1 MLPAAVMARLTNSA
15 LPIWL
20 WEILSSLGVAARILT
35 VFGVAIV
42 LGVLIA
48 TKIGNWNPWIAAA
61 AACAV
66 LLFVVLSVRLWWSFL
81 GMKSRHSH

>member
-1 MLPAAVMARLTNSA
+1 MLPAAVMARLANSA

-20 WEILSSLGVAARILT
+20 WEILSSLAVAARILA

-66 LLFVVLSVRLWWSFL
+66 LLFVVLPVRLWWSL
-81 GMKSRHSH
+81 PGMRS

>member
-1 MLPAAVMARLTNSA
+1 MLSATMMARLANSA

-20 WEILSSLGVAARILT
+20 WEILASVGVAARIRT

-42 LGVLIA
+42 LGILIA
-48 TKIGNWNPWIAAA
+48 TKMGNWNPWIAAA

-66 LLFVVLSVRLWWSFL
+66 LLFVVLPVRLWWSFP
-81 GMKSRHSH
+81 GMKS

>member
-1 MLPAAVMARLTNSA
+1 MLPAAVMARLANSA

-20 WEILSSLGVAARILT
+20 WEILSSLAVAARILT

-66 LLFVVLSVRLWWSFL
+66 LLFVVLPVRLWWSFP
-81 GMKSRHSH
+81 GMRS

>member
-1 MLPAAVMARLTNSA
+1 MLSAGVRARLANSA

-20 WEILSSLGVAARILT
+20 WEILASVGVAARIIT

-42 LGVLIA
+42 LGFLIA

-66 LLFVVLSVRLWWSFL
+66 LLFVVLPVRLWWSFP
-81 GMKSRHSH
+81 GMKS

>member
-66 LLFVVLSVRLWWSFL
+66 LLFVVLPVRLWWSFP
-81 GMKSRHSH
+81 GIKP

>member
-66 LLFVVLSVRLWWSFL
+66 LLFVVLPVRLWWSFP
-81 GMKSRHSH
+81 GMRS

>member
-1 MLPAAVMARLTNSA
+1 MLPAAVMARLANAA

-20 WEILSSLGVAARILT
+20 WEILSSLAVAARILT
-35 VFGVAIV
+35 VFGVAII

-66 LLFVVLSVRLWWSFL
+66 LLFVVLPVRLWWSL
-81 GMKSRHSH
+81 PGMRS

>member
-1 MLPAAVMARLTNSA
+1 MLPAAVMARLANSA

-20 WEILSSLGVAARILT
+20 WEILSSLAVAARILT
-35 VFGVAIV
+35 VFGVAII

-66 LLFVVLSVRLWWSFL
+66 LLFVVLPVRLW
-81 GMKSRHSH
+81 

>member
-1 MLPAAVMARLTNSA
+1 MLSAAVMAPLANSA
-15 LPIWL
+15 LPIWV
-20 WEILSSLGVAARILT
+20 WEILASLGVAARIIT
-35 VFGVAIV
+35 VFGAAIV

-66 LLFVVLSVRLWWSFL
+66 LLFVVLPVRLWWSFP
-81 GMKSRHSH
+81 GMKS

>member
-1 MLPAAVMARLTNSA
+1 MLPAAVMARLANSA

-35 VFGVAIV
+35 VFGVAII

-66 LLFVVLSVRLWWSFL
+66 LLFVVLPVRLWWSL
-81 GMKSRHSH
+81 PGMRS

>member
-1 MLPAAVMARLTNSA
+1 MLPAAVMARLANSA

-20 WEILSSLGVAARILT
+20 WEILSSLAVAARILT
-35 VFGVAIV
+35 VFGVAII

-66 LLFVVLSVRLWWSFL
+66 LLFVVLPVRLWWSL
-81 GMKSRHSH
+81 PGMRS

>member
-1 MLPAAVMARLTNSA
+1 MLSAGVRARLANSA

-20 WEILSSLGVAARILT
+20 WEILASVGVAARIIT

-66 LLFVVLSVRLWWSFL
+66 LLFVVLPVRLWWSFP
-81 GMKSRHSH
+81 GMKS

>member
-1 MLPAAVMARLTNSA
+1 MLPAAVMARLANSA

-20 WEILSSLGVAARILT
+20 WEILSSLAVAARILT

-48 TKIGNWNPWIAAA
+48 TKICNWNPWIAAA

-66 LLFVVLSVRLWWSFL
+66 LLFVALPVRLWWSL
-81 GMKSRHSH
+81 PGMRS

>member
-1 MLPAAVMARLTNSA
+1 MLPAAVMARLANSA

-20 WEILSSLGVAARILT
+20 WEILSSLAVAARILT

-66 LLFVVLSVRLWWSFL
+66 LLFVVLPVRLWWSL
-81 GMKSRHSH
+81 PRMRS

>member
-1 MLPAAVMARLTNSA
+1 MLSAAVIERVANSG
-15 LPIWL
+15 LRIWL
-20 WEILSSLGVAARILT
+20 WEILASLGVAARIIT
-35 VFGVAIV
+35 VFGAAIV

-66 LLFVVLSVRLWWSFL
+66 LLFVVLPVRLWWSFP
-81 GMKSRHSH
+81 GMKS

>member
-1 MLPAAVMARLTNSA
+1 MLPAAVMARLANSA

-20 WEILSSLGVAARILT
+20 WEILSSLAVAARILT
-35 VFGVAIV
+35 VFGVAII

-66 LLFVVLSVRLWWSFL
+66 LLFVVLPVRLWWSFP
-81 GMKSRHSH
+81 SNEIVT

>member
-66 LLFVVLSVRLWWSFL
+66 LLFVFLPVRLWWSFP
-81 GMKSRHSH
+81 GMRS

>member
-1 MLPAAVMARLTNSA
+1 MLSAAMMARLANSA

-20 WEILSSLGVAARILT
+20 WEILASVGVAARIIT

-66 LLFVVLSVRLWWSFL
+66 LLFVVLPVRLWWSFP
-81 GMKSRHSH
+81 GMKS

>member
-1 MLPAAVMARLTNSA
+1 MLSAAVMARLANSG

-20 WEILSSLGVAARILT
+20 WEILASLGVAARIIT

-66 LLFVVLSVRLWWSFL
+66 LLFVVLPVRLWWSFP
-81 GMKSRHSH
+81 GMKT

>member
-1 MLPAAVMARLTNSA
+1 MLPAAVMARLANSA

-20 WEILSSLGVAARILT
+20 WEILSSLAVAARILT
-35 VFGVAIV
+35 VFGVAII

-66 LLFVVLSVRLWWSFL
+66 LLFVVLPVRLWWSL
-81 GMKSRHSH
+81 PRMRS

>member
-1 MLPAAVMARLTNSA
+1 MLPAAVMARLANSA

-20 WEILSSLGVAARILT
+20 WEILSSLAVAARILT
-35 VFGVAIV
+35 VFGVAII

-66 LLFVVLSVRLWWSFL
+66 LLFVVLPVRLWWSFP
-81 GMKSRHSH
+81 GMRS

>member
-1 MLPAAVMARLTNSA
+1 MLPAAVMARLANSA

-20 WEILSSLGVAARILT
+20 WEILSSLAVAARILT

-66 LLFVVLSVRLWWSFL
+66 LLFVVLPVRLWWSFS
-81 GMKSRHSH
+81 GMRS

>member
-1 MLPAAVMARLTNSA
+1 MLPAAVMARLANSA

-20 WEILSSLGVAARILT
+20 WEILSSLAVAARILT

-66 LLFVVLSVRLWWSFL
+66 LLFVVLPVRLWWSL
-81 GMKSRHSH
+81 PGMRS

>member
-66 LLFVVLSVRLWWSFL
+66 LLFVVLPVRLCWSFP
-81 GMKSRHSH
+81 GMRS